1 MVYGIFTFCET
12 FFGFVLA
19 FVPYFEWVKLGFF
32 IWLMHPQ
39 FNGATIIY
47 NTVLK
52 PYLAD
57 HKEQIEELIQRTMS
71 AGESAKQQAAALAK
85 ENLTTE
91 NLLKGNEFINKATA
105 EKPVM

>member
-1 MVYGIFTFCET
+1 MLTLFVTVFYPALHSIRAIQSNNGEDDKHWLTYWMVYGIFTFCET
-12 FFGFVLA
+12 FFGFILA

-32 IWLMHPQ
+32 VWLMHPQ

-57 HKEQIEELIQRTMS
+57 HKEQIEELI
-71 AGESAKQQAAALAK
+71 
-85 ENLTTE
+85 
-91 NLLKGNEFINKATA
+91 
-105 EKPVM
+105 